1 VAYSNDPINLAYQ
14 LLKKRANSRG
24 ASSNITPNQFNQF
37 WNRAELKFFNNE
49 YKSYAQ
55 TQIVSDAVSKWL
67 SDPQYIPIDATGR
80 FNFYTGMS
88 MIHVDSMDSFL
99 PATTATGQINGYTVT
114 GGSGYTS
121 GTYTVNL
128 TGGTGSLATATATV
142 VGGVVTTVI
151 LTNPG
156 IGYTVND
163 NLTATIAGGS
173 GWKIVITGIGQT
185 IPGQVRRVEKEFL
198 SASLS
203 STYDSPTPD
212 FPVYTQFSTWFQFYP
227 VTTGLAKLVY
237 LKQPVYSYWN
247 YLMQGY
253 ISTLSGLTG
262 GTGYTNGTYNNVP
275 LTGGLGNS
283 ALATIVVAGGAVTSV
298 TVTNPGKLYAINDIL
313 SASNTFLGGAGS
325 GFQIIVTSI
334 INARPYYTSTGSIQP
349 LWNDNDISYIV
360 DLALEDIAIAARDEQ
375 LQAFAQSTE
384 RSTQ

>member
-1 VAYSNDPINLAYQ
+1 MAYSNDPINLAYQ

-128 TGGTGSLATATATV
+128 TGGTGSLAAATVTV

>member
-1 VAYSNDPINLAYQ
+1 MAYSNDPINLAYQ

>member
-1 VAYSNDPINLAYQ
+1 MAYSNDPINLAYQ

-88 MIHVDSMDSFL
+88 MIHVDSTDSFL

>member
-1 VAYSNDPINLAYQ
+1 
-14 LLKKRANSRG
+14 
-24 ASSNITPNQFNQF
+24 
-37 WNRAELKFFNNE
+37 
-49 YKSYAQ
+49 
-55 TQIVSDAVSKWL
+55 
-67 SDPQYIPIDATGR
+67 
-80 FNFYTGMS
+80 
-88 MIHVDSMDSFL
+88 
-99 PATTATGQINGYTVT
+99 
-114 GGSGYTS
+114 
-121 GTYTVNL
+121 
-128 TGGTGSLATATATV
+128 

>member
-1 VAYSNDPINLAYQ
+1 MAYSNDPINLAYQ

-99 PATTATGQINGYTVT
+99 PATTATGQINGYPVT

-128 TGGTGSLATATATV
+128 TGGTGSLAAATVTV

-163 NLTATIAGGS
+163 NLTATIPGGS

>member
-128 TGGTGSLATATATV
+128 TGGTGSLAAATVTV

-163 NLTATIAGGS
+163 NLTATIPGGS

>member
-1 VAYSNDPINLAYQ
+1 MAYSNDPINLAYQ

-128 TGGTGSLATATATV
+128 TGGTGSLAAATV
-142 VGGVVTTVI
+142 TVVSGVVTTVI

-185 IPGQVRRVEKEFL
+185 TPAQVRRVEKEFL

-262 GTGYTNGTYNNVP
+262 GTGYTNGTYTNVP

-298 TVTNPGKLYAINDIL
+298 TVTNSGKLYAINDIL

-334 INARPYYTSTGSIQP
+334 LNARPYYTSTGSIQP

>member
-1 VAYSNDPINLAYQ
+1 MAYSNDPINLAYQ

-163 NLTATIAGGS
+163 NLTATIPGGS

>member
-1 VAYSNDPINLAYQ
+1 MAYSNDPINLAYQ

-128 TGGTGSLATATATV
+128 TGGTGSLAAATVTV

-163 NLTATIAGGS
+163 NLTATIPGGS

>member
-128 TGGTGSLATATATV
+128 TGGTGSLAAATV
-142 VGGVVTTVI
+142 TVVSGVVTTVI

-185 IPGQVRRVEKEFL
+185 TPAQVRRVEKEFL

-262 GTGYTNGTYNNVP
+262 GTGYTNGTYTNVP

-298 TVTNPGKLYAINDIL
+298 TVTNSGKLYAINDIL

-334 INARPYYTSTGSIQP
+334 LNARPYYTSTGSIQP